1 MYVQSYGFSA
11 IKHNIACDIYRVLIL
26 DINHVCAHRN
36 KKNVLFTLWF
46 PNCEYFCTVKSFQI
60 TINS

>member
-1 MYVQSYGFSA
+1 MYVQSYRFLA
-11 IKHNIACDIYRVLIL
+11 IKQNIARDIYRVLIL